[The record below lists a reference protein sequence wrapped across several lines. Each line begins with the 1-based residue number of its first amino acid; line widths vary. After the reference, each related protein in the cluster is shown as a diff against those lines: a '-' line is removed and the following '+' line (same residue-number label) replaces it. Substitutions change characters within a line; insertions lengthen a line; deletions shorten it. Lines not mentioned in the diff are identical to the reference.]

1 VSPFNSPYP
10 PLTAPGVILQ
20 DIALIPRDALMTGV
34 PIFLGVTPI
43 HSHQLLE
50 FSATPKMLTLWTQFL
65 QQFARYPVSD
75 YLTHAVRGFFEN
87 GGRLCYVLLLP
98 NASQDNPDDISFAL
112 TMDTL
117 GQGLQAIEALN
128 TIDLVCVPDIMQ
140 STSTSEIMQLQAL
153 VLEHCDRLGD
163 RFAIL
168 DSLNTANLD
177 EINQQ
182 RQQLIGNNGAI
193 YGSWIMVET
202 VSFPIPPCGHIAGIY
217 AQNDRESGVHRAPA
231 NYVLNGVLDMSV
243 AISASDWQRLNVEH
257 GAGVNWIHSFKSRGI
272 RVWGARTVSQIA
284 GYQYVNVRRLI
295 ITVLRW
301 AEHNLM
307 GIVFEPNDISLWTRI
322 ARELTVYCESL
333 WQKGALQG
341 QELEEAFYVKC
352 DSETNPVEVRNV
364 GQVVA
369 EVGLAPTTPA
379 EFIVISLVHGNSGIT
394 FA

>member
-1 VSPFNSPYP
+1 MSLFNSPYP
-10 PLTAPGVILQ
+10 TLTAPGVILQ
-20 DIALIPRDALMTGV
+20 DIALIPRDGLITGV
-34 PIFLGVTPI
+34 PVFLGVTQSQDNQPLE
-43 HSHQLLE
+43 LL
-50 FSATPKMLTLWTQFL
+50 SIPKMLTLWPQFL
-65 QQFARYPVSD
+65 QQFADYPVSD

-98 NASQDNPDDISFAL
+98 NVSQYDTSFTL
-112 TMDTL
+112 SMDTL
-117 GQGLQAIEALN
+117 GQGLQTIEALN
-128 TIDLVCVPDIMQ
+128 TIDLICVPDIMQ
-140 STSTSEIMQLQAL
+140 LTSIREIMQLQAL
-153 VLEHCDRLGD
+153 VLEHCDRMGD

-168 DSLNTANLD
+168 DSLNTANLE

-202 VSFPIPPCGHIAGIY
+202 VSYPIPPCGHIAGIY

-231 NYVLNGVLDMSV
+231 NYVIKGVLDISL
-243 AISASDWQRLNVEH
+243 ALSASDWQRLNIEH

-272 RVWGARTVSQIA
+272 RVWGARTVSQVP
-284 GYQYVNVRRLI
+284 GWQYVNVRRLI

-307 GIVFEPNDISLWTRI
+307 GIVFEPNDATLWTRI
-322 ARELTVYCESL
+322 ARELTVYCEFL

-341 QELEEAFYVKC
+341 QEPEEAFYVKC
-352 DSETNPVEVRNV
+352 DEETNPLEVRNA

-369 EVGLAPTTPA
+369 EVGLSPTTPA
-379 EFIVISLVHGNSGIT
+379 EFIVISLIHGSSGIT

>member
-1 VSPFNSPYP
+1 MSPFNSPYP
-10 PLTAPGVILQ
+10 TLTAPGVILQ
-20 DIALIPRDALMTGV
+20 DIPLIPRDELMTGV
-34 PIFLGVTPI
+34 PVFLGVTQ
-43 HSHQLLE
+43 SRDNQLLDLPL
-50 FSATPKMLTLWTQFL
+50 SPKVLTLWPQFL
-65 QQFARYPVSD
+65 QQFAEYPVSS

-98 NASQDNPDDISFAL
+98 NVSQNDTSFSL

-117 GQGLQAIEALN
+117 DQGLQTIEALN
-128 TIDLVCVPDIMQ
+128 AIDLICVPDIMQ
-140 STSTSEIMQLQAL
+140 LTSIPEIMQLQAL
-153 VLEHCDRLGD
+153 VLEHCDRMGD

-168 DSLNTANLD
+168 DSLNTAHLED
-177 EINQQ
+177 INQQ
-182 RQQLIGNNGAI
+182 RQHLIGNNGAI

-202 VSFPIPPCGHIAGIY
+202 VSYPIPPCGHIAGIY

-231 NYVLNGVLDMSV
+231 NYILKGVLD
-243 AISASDWQRLNVEH
+243 ISLALSAQDWQSLNVEH

-272 RVWGARTVSQIA
+272 RVWGGRTVSQVP
-284 GYQYVNVRRLI
+284 GWQYVNVRRLI

-301 AEHNLM
+301 AEHNLV
-307 GIVFEPNDISLWTRI
+307 GIIFEPNNTTLWTRI

-341 QELEEAFYVKC
+341 QEPEEAFYVKC
-352 DSETNPVEVRNV
+352 DEETNPLEVRNA

-369 EVGLAPTTPA
+369 EVGLSPTTPA
-379 EFIVISLVHGNSGIT
+379 EFIVISLVHGSSGIT

>member
-1 VSPFNSPYP
+1 MSPFNSPYP
-10 PLTAPGVILQ
+10 TLTAPGVILQ

-34 PIFLGVTPI
+34 PIFLGVTQ
-43 HSHQLLE
+43 SHGNQLLE
-50 FSATPKMLTLWTQFL
+50 VPSNPQMLTLWPQFL
-65 QQFARYPVSD
+65 QQFARYAVSD
-75 YLTHAVRGFFEN
+75 YFTHAIRGFFEN

-98 NASQDNPDDISFAL
+98 NTFQNDTSFSL

-117 GQGLQAIEALN
+117 GQGLQTIEALN
-128 TIDLVCVPDIMQ
+128 TIDLICVPDIMQ
-140 STSTSEIMQLQAL
+140 LTSISEIMQLQAL
-153 VLEHCDRLGD
+153 VLEHCDRMGD

-168 DSLNTANLD
+168 DSLNTANLV

-182 RQQLIGNNGAI
+182 RQQLVGNNGAI

-202 VSFPIPPCGHIAGIY
+202 LSVPIPPCGHIAGIY
-217 AQNDRESGVHRAPA
+217 AQNDRESGVHRSPA
-231 NYVLNGVLDMSV
+231 NYVLKGVLDINV
-243 AISASDWQRLNVEH
+243 ALSASDWQSLNIEH

-272 RVWGARTVSQIA
+272 RVWGARTVSQVP
-284 GYQYVNVRRLI
+284 GWQYVNVRRLI

-307 GIVFEPNDISLWTRI
+307 GIVFEPNETTLWTRI

-341 QELEEAFYVKC
+341 QEPEEAFYVKC
-352 DSETNPVEVRNV
+352 DEETNPLEVRNA

-369 EVGLAPTTPA
+369 EVGLSPTTPA
-379 EFIVISLVHGNSGIT
+379 EFIVISLIHGSSGIT

>member
-1 VSPFNSPYP
+1 VSLFNSPYP
-10 PLTAPGVILQ
+10 TLTAPGVILQ
-20 DIALIPRDALMTGV
+20 DIALIPRDGLITGV
-34 PIFLGVTPI
+34 PVFLGVTQSQDNQPLE
-43 HSHQLLE
+43 LL
-50 FSATPKMLTLWTQFL
+50 SIPKMLTLWPQFL
-65 QQFARYPVSD
+65 QQFADYPVSD

-98 NASQDNPDDISFAL
+98 NVSQYDTSFTL
-112 TMDTL
+112 SMDTL
-117 GQGLQAIEALN
+117 GQGLQTIEALN
-128 TIDLVCVPDIMQ
+128 TIDLICVPDIMQ
-140 STSTSEIMQLQAL
+140 LTSIREIMQLQAL
-153 VLEHCDRLGD
+153 VLEHCDRMGD

-168 DSLNTANLD
+168 DSLNTANLE

-202 VSFPIPPCGHIAGIY
+202 VSYPIPPCGHIAGIY

-231 NYVLNGVLDMSV
+231 NYVIKGVLDISL
-243 AISASDWQRLNVEH
+243 ALSASDWQRLNIEH

-272 RVWGARTVSQIA
+272 RVWGARTVSQVP
-284 GYQYVNVRRLI
+284 GWQYVNVRRLI

-307 GIVFEPNDISLWTRI
+307 GIVFEPNDTTLWTRI
-322 ARELTVYCESL
+322 ARELTVYCEFL

-341 QELEEAFYVKC
+341 QEPEEAFYVKC
-352 DSETNPVEVRNV
+352 DEETNPLEVRNA

-369 EVGLAPTTPA
+369 EVGLSPTTPA
-379 EFIVISLVHGNSGIT
+379 EFIVISLIHGSSGIT

>member
-1 VSPFNSPYP
+1 MSPFNSPY
-10 PLTAPGVILQ
+10 LTAPGVILQ
-20 DIALIPRDALMTGV
+20 DIALIPRDDLMTGV
-34 PIFLGVTPI
+34 PVFLGVTDAQSNHP
-43 HSHQLLE
+43 SNQLLE
-50 FSATPKMLTLWTQFL
+50 FSAIPQMLTLWPQFL
-65 QQFARYPVSD
+65 QLFGRYPVSD

-98 NASQDNPDDISFAL
+98 NASPNVTAFSL

-117 GQGLQAIEALN
+117 GQGLQTIETLN

-140 STSTSEIMQLQAL
+140 LTSSREIAQLQAL
-153 VLEHCDRLGD
+153 VLEHCDRMSD

-168 DSLNTANLD
+168 DSLNTANLE

-202 VSFPIPPCGHIAGIY
+202 VSYPIPPCGHIAGIY

-231 NYVLNGVLDMSV
+231 NYVLKGVLDISL
-243 AISASDWQRLNVEH
+243 ALSASDWQSLNMEH

-272 RVWGARTVSQIA
+272 RVWGARTVSQIS
-284 GYQYVNVRRLI
+284 GWQYVNVRRLI

-307 GIVFEPNDISLWTRI
+307 GIGFEPNDTTLWTRI

-341 QELEEAFYVKC
+341 QEPEEAFYVKC
-352 DSETNPVEVRNV
+352 DEETNPLEVRNA

-369 EVGLAPTTPA
+369 EVGLSPTTPS
-379 EFIVISLVHGNSGIT
+379 EFIVISLVHGSSGIT

>member
-1 VSPFNSPYP
+1 MSPFNSPYP

-43 HSHQLLE
+43 RSHQLLE

-117 GQGLQAIEALN
+117 GQGLQAIEAIN

-168 DSLNTANLD
+168 DSLNTANLE

-202 VSFPIPPCGHIAGIY
+202 LSVPIPPCGHIAGIY

-231 NYVLNGVLDMSV
+231 NYVLNGVLDIRV
-243 AISASDWQRLNVEH
+243 PLSASDWQRLNIEH

-341 QELEEAFYVKC
+341 QEPEEAFYVKC
-352 DSETNPVEVRNV
+352 DAETNPVEVRNV

>member
-1 VSPFNSPYP
+1 MSLFNSPYP
-10 PLTAPGVILQ
+10 TLTAPGVILQ
-20 DIALIPRDALMTGV
+20 DIALIPRDGLITGV
-34 PIFLGVTPI
+34 PIFLGVTQSQDNQPLE
-43 HSHQLLE
+43 LL
-50 FSATPKMLTLWTQFL
+50 SIPKMLTLWPQFL
-65 QQFARYPVSD
+65 QQFADYPVSD

-98 NASQDNPDDISFAL
+98 NVSQYDTSFTL
-112 TMDTL
+112 SMDTL
-117 GQGLQAIEALN
+117 GQGLQTIEALN
-128 TIDLVCVPDIMQ
+128 TIDLICVPDIMQ
-140 STSTSEIMQLQAL
+140 LTSIREIMQLQAL
-153 VLEHCDRLGD
+153 VLEHCDRMGD

-168 DSLNTANLD
+168 DSLNTANLE

-202 VSFPIPPCGHIAGIY
+202 VSYPIPPCGHIAGIY

-231 NYVLNGVLDMSV
+231 NYVIKGVLDISL
-243 AISASDWQRLNVEH
+243 ALSASDWQRLNIEH

-272 RVWGARTVSQIA
+272 RVWGARTVSQVP
-284 GYQYVNVRRLI
+284 GWQYVNVRRLI

-307 GIVFEPNDISLWTRI
+307 GIVFEPNDTTLWTRI
-322 ARELTVYCESL
+322 ARELTVYCEFL

-341 QELEEAFYVKC
+341 QEPEEAFYVKC
-352 DSETNPVEVRNV
+352 DEETNPLEVRNA

-369 EVGLAPTTPA
+369 EVGLSPTTPA
-379 EFIVISLVHGNSGIT
+379 EFIVISLIHGSSGIT

>member
-1 VSPFNSPYP
+1 MSPFNSPYP
-10 PLTAPGVILQ
+10 TLAAPGVILQ

-34 PIFLGVTPI
+34 PIFLGVTQ
-43 HSHQLLE
+43 SHGNQLLE
-50 FSATPKMLTLWTQFL
+50 VPSNPQMLTLWPQFL
-65 QQFARYPVSD
+65 QQFARYAVSD
-75 YLTHAVRGFFEN
+75 YFTHAIRGFFEN

-98 NASQDNPDDISFAL
+98 NAFQNDTSFSL

-117 GQGLQAIEALN
+117 GQGLQTIEALN
-128 TIDLVCVPDIMQ
+128 TIDLICVPDIMQ
-140 STSTSEIMQLQAL
+140 LTSISEIMQLQAL
-153 VLEHCDRLGD
+153 VLEHCDRMGD

-168 DSLNTANLD
+168 DSLNTANLL

-182 RQQLIGNNGAI
+182 RQQLVGNNGAI

-202 VSFPIPPCGHIAGIY
+202 LSVPIPPCGHIAGIY
-217 AQNDRESGVHRAPA
+217 AQNDRESGVHRSPA
-231 NYVLNGVLDMSV
+231 NYVLKGVLDINV
-243 AISASDWQRLNVEH
+243 ALSASDWQSLNIEH

-272 RVWGARTVSQIA
+272 RVWGARTVSQVP
-284 GYQYVNVRRLI
+284 GWQYVNVRRLI

-307 GIVFEPNDISLWTRI
+307 GIVFEPNETTLWTRI

-341 QELEEAFYVKC
+341 QEPEEAFYVKC
-352 DSETNPVEVRNV
+352 DEETNPLEVRNA

-369 EVGLAPTTPA
+369 EVGLSPTTPA
-379 EFIVISLVHGNSGIT
+379 EFIVISLIHGSSGIT

>member
-1 VSPFNSPYP
+1 VSLFNSPYP
-10 PLTAPGVILQ
+10 TLTAPGVILQ
-20 DIALIPRDALMTGV
+20 DIALIPRDGLITGV
-34 PIFLGVTPI
+34 PIFLGVTQSQDNQPLE
-43 HSHQLLE
+43 LL
-50 FSATPKMLTLWTQFL
+50 SIPKMLTLWPQFL
-65 QQFARYPVSD
+65 QQFADYPVSD

-98 NASQDNPDDISFAL
+98 NVSQYDTSFTL
-112 TMDTL
+112 SMDTL
-117 GQGLQAIEALN
+117 GQGLQTIEALN
-128 TIDLVCVPDIMQ
+128 TIDLICVPDIMQ
-140 STSTSEIMQLQAL
+140 LTSIREIMQLQAL
-153 VLEHCDRLGD
+153 VLEHCDRMGD

-168 DSLNTANLD
+168 DSLNTANLE

-202 VSFPIPPCGHIAGIY
+202 VSYPIPPCGHIAGIY

-231 NYVLNGVLDMSV
+231 NYVIKGVLDISL
-243 AISASDWQRLNVEH
+243 ALSASDWQRLNIEH

-272 RVWGARTVSQIA
+272 RVWGARTVSQVP
-284 GYQYVNVRRLI
+284 GWQYVNVRRLI

-307 GIVFEPNDISLWTRI
+307 GIVFEPNDTTLWTRI
-322 ARELTVYCESL
+322 ARELTVYCEFL

-341 QELEEAFYVKC
+341 QEPEEAFYVKC
-352 DSETNPVEVRNV
+352 DEETNPLEVRNA

-369 EVGLAPTTPA
+369 EVGLSPTTPA
-379 EFIVISLVHGNSGIT
+379 EFIVISLIHGSSGIT

>member
-10 PLTAPGVILQ
+10 TLTAPGVILQ

-34 PIFLGVTPI
+34 PVFLGVTQ
-43 HSHQLLE
+43 SHGNQLLE
-50 FSATPKMLTLWTQFL
+50 VPSNPQMLTLWPQFL
-65 QQFARYPVSD
+65 QQFTRYAVSD
-75 YLTHAVRGFFEN
+75 YLTHAIRGFFEN

-98 NASQDNPDDISFAL
+98 NTFQNDTSFSL

-117 GQGLQAIEALN
+117 GQGLQTIEALN
-128 TIDLVCVPDIMQ
+128 TIDLICVPDIMQ
-140 STSTSEIMQLQAL
+140 LTSISEIMQLQAL
-153 VLEHCDRLGD
+153 VLEHCDRMGD

-168 DSLNTANLD
+168 DSLNTANLV

-182 RQQLIGNNGAI
+182 RQQLVGNNGAI

-202 VSFPIPPCGHIAGIY
+202 LSVPIPPCGHIAGIY
-217 AQNDRESGVHRAPA
+217 AQNDRESGVHRSPA
-231 NYVLNGVLDMSV
+231 NYVLKGVLDINV
-243 AISASDWQRLNVEH
+243 ALSASDWQSLNIEH

-272 RVWGARTVSQIA
+272 RVWGARTVSQVP
-284 GYQYVNVRRLI
+284 GWQYVNVRRLI

-307 GIVFEPNDISLWTRI
+307 GIVFEPNETTLWTRI

-341 QELEEAFYVKC
+341 QEPEEAFYVKC
-352 DSETNPVEVRNV
+352 DEETNPLEVRNA

-369 EVGLAPTTPA
+369 EVGLSPTTPA
-379 EFIVISLVHGNSGIT
+379 EFIVISLIHGSSGIT

>member
-1 VSPFNSPYP
+1 VSLFNSPYP
-10 PLTAPGVILQ
+10 TLTAPGVILQ
-20 DIALIPRDALMTGV
+20 DIALIPRDGLITGV
-34 PIFLGVTPI
+34 PVFLGVTQSQDNQPLE
-43 HSHQLLE
+43 LL
-50 FSATPKMLTLWTQFL
+50 SIPKMLTLWPQFL
-65 QQFARYPVSD
+65 QQFADYPVSD

-98 NASQDNPDDISFAL
+98 NVSQYDTSFAL
-112 TMDTL
+112 SMDTL
-117 GQGLQAIEALN
+117 GQGLQTIEALN
-128 TIDLVCVPDIMQ
+128 TIDLICVPDIMQ
-140 STSTSEIMQLQAL
+140 LTSIREIMQLQAL
-153 VLEHCDRLGD
+153 VLEHCDRMGD

-168 DSLNTANLD
+168 DSLNTANLE

-202 VSFPIPPCGHIAGIY
+202 VSYPIPPCGHIAGIY

-231 NYVLNGVLDMSV
+231 NYVIKGVLDISL
-243 AISASDWQRLNVEH
+243 ALSASDWQRLNIEH

-272 RVWGARTVSQIA
+272 RVWGARTVSQVP
-284 GYQYVNVRRLI
+284 GWQYVNVRRLI

-307 GIVFEPNDISLWTRI
+307 GIVFEPNDTTLWTRI
-322 ARELTVYCESL
+322 ARELTVYCEFL

-341 QELEEAFYVKC
+341 QEPEEAFYVKC
-352 DSETNPVEVRNV
+352 DEETNPLEVRNA

-369 EVGLAPTTPA
+369 EVGLSPTTPA
-379 EFIVISLVHGNSGIT
+379 EFIVISLIHGSSGIT